1 MTPVSREITKRC
13 DKTVTTKQEKT
24 PEGEEESRSVND
36 KEEKKGKVLKFKI
49 GRYHNAIKRQ
59 HKVSS

>member
-1 MTPVSREITKRC
+1 MTK
-13 DKTVTTKQEKT
+13 KQEKT
-24 PEGEEESRSVND
+24 REGEEESRSVND
-36 KEEKKGKVLKFKI
+36 KEEKKAKVLKFKI